1 MRRLIMVVASLLL
14 STQVAAQRLDTG
26 PGAGLGYPFSEAAR
40 VGDLLFLSGQVGTD
54 DKGELAPGGMVPEA
68 HQIMQNIQGVLQR
81 QGLSMKDVVKCTIFL
96 ADVAEWA
103 DFNKVYV
110 TYFEKPYPARSAL
123 GANGLA
129 LGARLEVECMAA
141 YPNS

>member
-14 STQVAAQRLDTG
+14 STQVTAQRLDTG